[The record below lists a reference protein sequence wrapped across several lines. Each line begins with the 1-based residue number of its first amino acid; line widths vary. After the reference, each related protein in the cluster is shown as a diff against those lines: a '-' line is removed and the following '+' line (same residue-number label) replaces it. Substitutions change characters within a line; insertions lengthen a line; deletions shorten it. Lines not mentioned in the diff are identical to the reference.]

1 MKGML
6 NSIFYYSESGRWNKP
21 YPAHDLGT
29 YPIANGQL
37 YGEDMPIE
45 EAGNMILVTTAIS
58 MMEGNA
64 NYASKYWETLSTW
77 ANYLIENGL
86 DPENQ
91 LCTDD
96 FAGHLAHNA
105 NLSAKAIM
113 AIAGYGE
120 MARMLGKETTAN
132 KYIETAK
139 RLAIEWGEDG
149 I

>member
-64 NYASKYWETLSTW
+64 NYASKYWETLS
-77 ANYLIENGL
+77 
-86 DPENQ
+86 P
-91 LCTDD
+91 
-96 FAGHLAHNA
+96 
-105 NLSAKAIM
+105 
-113 AIAGYGE
+113 
-120 MARMLGKETTAN
+120 
-132 KYIETAK
+132 
-139 RLAIEWGEDG
+139 
-149 I
+149 

>member
-1 MKGML
+1 
-6 NSIFYYSESGRWNKP
+6 
-21 YPAHDLGT
+21 
-29 YPIANGQL
+29 
-37 YGEDMPIE
+37 
-45 EAGNMILVTTAIS
+45 

-96 FAGHLAHNA
+96 FADIWHTMPIFPPKRSWQSPDTEKWHVCW
-105 NLSAKAIM
+105 AK
-113 AIAGYGE
+113 
-120 MARMLGKETTAN
+120 KTTAN

-139 RLAIEWGEDG
+139 RLAIEWEKG

>member
-58 MMEGNA
+58 MMEA
-64 NYASKYWETLSTW
+64 MPT
-77 ANYLIENGL
+77 
-86 DPENQ
+86 
-91 LCTDD
+91 
-96 FAGHLAHNA
+96 
-105 NLSAKAIM
+105 
-113 AIAGYGE
+113 
-120 MARMLGKETTAN
+120 MLPNTGKHYQHGQT
-132 KYIETAK
+132 I
-139 RLAIEWGEDG
+139 
-149 I
+149 

>member
-1 MKGML
+1 
-6 NSIFYYSESGRWNKP
+6 
-21 YPAHDLGT
+21 
-29 YPIANGQL
+29 
-37 YGEDMPIE
+37 MPIE